1 MKIYMTLVIFIA
13 TTLSGKTYTLYI
25 NSNYND
31 SVSMQRWNPTIDYL
45 NEKIPNHKFKLLP
58 IKPTEVERI
67 KALLNDKKIDFII
80 TQPAIYSELK
90 YTNKINRVLTMTNEF
105 GMNKFGS
112 VIITYKNS
120 GIENILDI
128 EDKNIAAVA
137 PLGFGGWL
145 IAYKEMYDIGIDPLK
160 DNKVYFTGSQ
170 EKVVNLILNKKYD
183 VGVIRTGVL
192 EKIAKSK
199 NIDISDMKIINEKHS
214 DYPVKVSTKLYPEW
228 TFAIAEHIKDDK
240 LKSDVFKAM
249 NSIAQDSN
257 AAIIGKYQ
265 DWSLPQNYSDV
276 DELLKIF
283 KLAHYKDIKQYSIND
298 IIEIAI
304 YIFILFVIMVIYM
317 KFKLSVKMQRQLK
330 EEVSAK
336 TFEIKGIN
344 ENLAQRVN
352 DEIEKNRVKELHIQQ
367 QSKLAQMGE
376 MISMI
381 AHQWRQPLAAMASTS
396 MNIRAVSL
404 LNKFDLS
411 KKEEAQKYEAYVN
424 NRLDNLDGF
433 IQNLTRTIDD
443 FRYFY
448 KPNKTSVK
456 VQLEEVFEKSF
467 NIIKDSLKNNSIK
480 VITEYNSK
488 EEIELYDGEMMQ
500 VILNLLKNA
509 QDNLIEK
516 KIGNPR
522 ITITT
527 ENRTISICDNGG
539 GIPEDIMENI
549 FEPYFSTKDEKNGTG
564 LGLYMS
570 KIIVEDHHKGKIQ
583 VQNTEDGVCF
593 IIELGAVS

>member
-1 MKIYMTLVIFIA
+1 MTLVIFIA